1 MPDARHLLNA
11 DALALIEQVA
21 RTGSFAAAARE
32 LGLAPSALTYRVR
45 RIEDALDVLLFDR
58 SGRRAVPTAAARELL
73 QEAARILDDLDAVA
87 QRVRRVAT
95 GWEAQLTIA
104 ADSVIDRATLLDLC
118 EAFLAGQPPTR
129 LRLLHTTL
137 SGTLEALTSG
147 RADLALGVTLEA
159 GLPEGLPHRP
169 LGTLAF
175 VFAVAPQHPLARLR
189 RPLTDADLRE
199 HRAVA
204 VADSALHRRALHLGL
219 QPGQDVFTVPDMA
232 TKLQAQLR
240 GLGAGFLPEPL
251 ARPHL
256 AGGSLV
262 ACTLARPARATVLH
276 AIWRA
281 PERNGLGPALR
292 WWVERLDGAPTR
304 AALMGAREAAPPRT

>member
-1 MPDARHLLNA
+1 MQNARDVLSPE
-11 DALALIEQVA
+11 ALGLIERVA
-21 RTGSFAAAARE
+21 RSGSFAAAARE

-58 SGRRAVPTAAARELL
+58 SRRQAVPTAAARELL
-73 QEAARILDDLDAVA
+73 REGARILEDLDAIA

-175 VFAVAPQHPLARLR
+175 VFAVAPHHPLAQLG
-189 RPLTDADLRE
+189 RPLTDADLRA

-219 QPGQDVFTVPDMA
+219 LPGQDVFTVPDMA
-232 TKLQAQLR
+232 IKLQAQLR
-240 GLGAGFLPEPL
+240 GLGAGYLPEPL

-256 AGGSLV
+256 QSGALV
-262 ACTLARPARATVLH
+262 ACALERPARAALLQVV
-276 AIWRA
+276 WRA
-281 PERNGLGPALR
+281 PERQRPGPALQ
-292 WWVERLDGAPTR
+292 WWLERLEN
-304 AALMGAREAAPPRT
+304 AATCQALLGQR

>member
-1 MPDARHLLNA
+1 MQNARDVLSPE
-11 DALALIEQVA
+11 ALGLIERVA
-21 RTGSFAAAARE
+21 RSGSFAAAARE

-58 SGRRAVPTAAARELL
+58 SRRQAVPTAAARELL
-73 QEAARILDDLDAVA
+73 REGARVLEDLDAIA

-95 GWEAQLTIA
+95 GWEAQFTIA
-104 ADSVIDRATLLDLC
+104 ADSVIDRVTLLDLC

-175 VFAVAPQHPLARLR
+175 VFAVAPHHPLAQLG
-189 RPLTDADLRE
+189 RPLTDADLRA

-219 QPGQDVFTVPDMA
+219 LPGQDVFTVPDMA

-240 GLGAGFLPEPL
+240 GLGAGYLPEPL

-256 AGGSLV
+256 QSGGLV
-262 ACTLARPARATVLH
+262 ACALERPARAALLH
-276 AIWRA
+276 AVWRA
-281 PERNGLGPALR
+281 PERQRPGPALQ
-292 WWVERLDGAPTR
+292 WWLERLEH
-304 AALMGAREAAPPRT
+304 AATCQALLGQR

>member
-1 MPDARHLLNA
+1 MQNARDVLSPE
-11 DALALIEQVA
+11 ALGLIERVA
-21 RTGSFAAAARE
+21 RSGSFAAAARE

-58 SGRRAVPTAAARELL
+58 SRRQAVPTAAARELL
-73 QEAARILDDLDAVA
+73 REGARILEDLEAIA

-175 VFAVAPQHPLARLR
+175 VFAVAPHHPLAQLG
-189 RPLTDADLRE
+189 RPLTDADLRA

-219 QPGQDVFTVPDMA
+219 LPGQDVFTVPDMA
-232 TKLQAQLR
+232 IKLQAQLR
-240 GLGAGFLPEPL
+240 GLGAGYLPEPL

-256 AGGSLV
+256 QSGALV
-262 ACTLARPARATVLH
+262 ACALERPARAALLQVV
-276 AIWRA
+276 WRA
-281 PERNGLGPALR
+281 PERQRPGPALQ
-292 WWVERLDGAPTR
+292 WWLDRLEN
-304 AALMGAREAAPPRT
+304 AATCQALLGQR

>member
-1 MPDARHLLNA
+1 MQNARDVLSPE
-11 DALALIEQVA
+11 ALGLIERVA
-21 RTGSFAAAARE
+21 RSGSFAAAARE

-58 SGRRAVPTAAARELL
+58 SRRQAVPTAAARELL
-73 QEAARILDDLDAVA
+73 REGARILEDLDAIA

-175 VFAVAPQHPLARLR
+175 VFAVAPHHPLAQLG
-189 RPLTDADLRE
+189 RPLTDADLRA

-219 QPGQDVFTVPDMA
+219 LPGQDVFTVPDMA
-232 TKLQAQLR
+232 IKLQAQLR
-240 GLGAGFLPEPL
+240 GLGAGYLPEPL

-256 AGGSLV
+256 QSGALV
-262 ACTLARPARATVLH
+262 ACALERPARAALLQVV
-276 AIWRA
+276 WRA
-281 PERNGLGPALR
+281 PERQRPGPALQ
-292 WWVERLDGAPTR
+292 WWLDRLEN
-304 AALMGAREAAPPRT
+304 AATCQALLGQR

>member
-1 MPDARHLLNA
+1 MQNARDVLSPE
-11 DALALIEQVA
+11 ALGLIERVA
-21 RTGSFAAAARE
+21 RSGSFAAAARE

-58 SGRRAVPTAAARELL
+58 SRRQAVPTAAARELL
-73 QEAARILDDLDAVA
+73 REGARVLEDLDAIA

-95 GWEAQLTIA
+95 GWEAELTIA

-175 VFAVAPQHPLARLR
+175 VFAVAPHHPLAQLG
-189 RPLTDADLRE
+189 RPLTDADLRA

-219 QPGQDVFTVPDMA
+219 LPGQDVFTVPDMA
-232 TKLQAQLR
+232 IKLQAQLR
-240 GLGAGFLPEPL
+240 GLGAGYLPEPL

-256 AGGSLV
+256 QSGALV
-262 ACTLARPARATVLH
+262 ACALERPARAALLH
-276 AIWRA
+276 AVWRA
-281 PERNGLGPALR
+281 PERQRPGPALQ
-292 WWVERLDGAPTR
+292 WWLERLES
-304 AALMGAREAAPPRT
+304 AATCQALLGQR

>member
-1 MPDARHLLNA
+1 MQNARDVLSPE
-11 DALALIEQVA
+11 ALGLIERVA
-21 RTGSFAAAARE
+21 RSGSFAAAARE

-58 SGRRAVPTAAARELL
+58 SRRQAVPTAAARELL
-73 QEAARILDDLDAVA
+73 REGARILEDLDAIA

-95 GWEAQLTIA
+95 GWEAQLTVA

-175 VFAVAPQHPLARLR
+175 VFAVAPHHPLAQLG
-189 RPLTDADLRE
+189 RPLTDADLRA

-219 QPGQDVFTVPDMA
+219 LPGQDVFTVPDMA

-240 GLGAGFLPEPL
+240 GLGAGYLPEPL

-256 AGGSLV
+256 QSGALV
-262 ACTLARPARATVLH
+262 ACALERPARAALLQVV
-276 AIWRA
+276 WRA
-281 PERNGLGPALR
+281 PERQWPGPALQ
-292 WWVERLDGAPTR
+292 WWLDRLENTATCQ
-304 AALMGAREAAPPRT
+304 ALLGQR